1 MEQEKKKSATSQKGN
16 IIKQTIAP
24 LAFPMHNRIIQ
35 VNEK

>member
-1 MEQEKKKSATSQKGN
+1 MEQEKKEVQHHKKEK

-24 LAFPMHNRIIQ
+24 LAFPMHNRLIQ

>member
-1 MEQEKKKSATSQKGN
+1 MEQEKKSATSQKGN

-24 LAFPMHNRIIQ
+24 LAFSMHNRLIQ